1 MIPPTNL
8 TNIGPTNKEYSST
21 KKSIR
26 EIILGLFLGFYSIA
40 V

>member
-1 MIPPTNL
+1 MPPTNL

-21 KKSIR
+21 KKSIT
-26 EIILGLFLGFYSIA
+26 EIILGLFWGFNSIA